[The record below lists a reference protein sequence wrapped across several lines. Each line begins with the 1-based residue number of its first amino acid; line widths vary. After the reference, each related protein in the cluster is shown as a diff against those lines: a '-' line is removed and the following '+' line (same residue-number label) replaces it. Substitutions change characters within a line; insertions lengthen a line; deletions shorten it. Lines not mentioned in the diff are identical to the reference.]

1 MREQIA
7 IAPTSH
13 REFFRTR
20 ATDWFYYTWQ
30 TGLLHAGPCDVGSRY
45 RSFAITRRDKGSYLH
60 IRKSPHD
67 ANKLILS
74 VGGYVRTVV
83 DGPMEI
89 GSRTP
94 RTPVDID
101 ETGKSFYIKDASREF
116 RLPRMDLILED
127 GRRSNSIHFNGK
139 YGIPRVHFDS
149 AHTSY
154 VEDIVVLSGNQYE
167 NILTQYLPDEQEVIQ
182 LLDTVES
189 RSCTAWRQELVGFTN
204 PLKFA
209 VARTETNGAFKY
221 WIHTPSLDL
230 LDNGI
235 DTPLADGGDA
245 AAQLTRKL
253 PANLDPEIQSMIQV
267 PCSNVLRTFVNEGS
281 CQLVTADACSYDQD
295 AVIFG
300 SGKVLVCGSPGE
312 VANRFDPDTGWRG
325 DGGFTLFPGV
335 NATERD
341 GLYAEQRQN
350 VWADIALHSEDQ
362 LRQRIAYALS
372 QIMPVNN
379 DEAGVGSGSGT
390 EDILTYYDIFV
401 RNAMGN
407 YFDILKEV
415 TYSPLMSRFLTFIH
429 QKSTGF
435 SYINEDYIPQADEN
449 YAREIMQLFTI
460 GLVMLNDD
468 GTSKLDGN
476 GDEIATYDNFHISE
490 YAKVYV
496 GMRLQNKR
504 GNIEAIIKNL
514 VDPIRISPQW
524 KDHFPKLGLN
534 SQFVGDGYPL
544 CSDLPHQ
551 YFLKKGAKFRIL
563 GAKANPDFTDEK
575 VKKDDM
581 TRASLDFQ
589 SSTLAS
595 ILCNKDIAG
604 KCRPQNIV
612 ILSND
617 IVCYGIECEINEPRS
632 IEVSENLWY
641 EYLRPPCV
649 NQVFYNNGKS
659 LYRWKKE
666 ANYRSVLCGNPSL
679 LDAATT
685 CCKENRFG
693 SESFIAKNFF
703 ADERTTYETARDR
716 CTEDDHEICDNI
728 PNQRYDNT
736 GLIMAVFRWISA
748 PCAISAKVSPEG
760 SIAILHQPSVATG
773 NRGYGVHPPV
783 SNETKSFFRTDWQA
797 TAEFPTIQA
806 FLDDFETNCE
816 SIEGCFLDSK
826 DDNCQCEVFV
836 EDTMAYQSVSDL
848 STVED
853 LLSTATI
860 GAFVPDGATFIG
872 TGIDDIEQLPGGPLS
887 LETIFKVSDCS
898 GRSRYLK
905 NIRST
910 AKLGDGSLK
919 MRNPVTFYSLPDVT
933 LRDAE
938 YELDATLEHY
948 FFHPNVPIFIAQR
961 LAQRFG

>member
-1 MREQIA
+1 MLAATFLVLWLSGVIVFDARARPIEYDNGNGNGNDNGNGNVFLHDDVPVPVPVPVPDSGAKPIELDGIDASLTDIGVPASEAREQSIKQVDQVIELSCPRIGDPPSVIGHPEDYDRTEFWLGIFGGEDVLCILVESTWIEDGDPTANTTGTFDHLKPVGRSYNGNDWEAAPGDFSRIVFDCNGGCGVQLPRPSQDRVYVLRSFEYGHELRPDDLVARFLERATFGPTKAEIQSFTSPESWMREQIA

-89 GSRTP
+89 GSKTP

-182 LLDTVES
+182 LMDTVES

-209 VARTETNGAFKY
+209 VARTKSNGAFKY

-253 PANLDPEIQSMIQV
+253 PENLDPEIQSMIQV
-267 PCSNVLRTFVNEGS
+267 PCSNVPRTFVNEGS

-335 NATERD
+335 NATERN

-362 LRQRIAYALS
+362 LRQRVAYALS

-379 DEAGVGSGSGT
+379 DEAGVGSGTGT
-390 EDILTYYDIFV
+390 EGILTYYDIFV

-415 TYSPLMSRFLTFIH
+415 TYSPLMSRFLTFNN

-468 GTSKLDGN
+468 GTSKLDSN

-496 GMRLQNKR
+496 GMSLQNKR
-504 GNIEAIIKNL
+504 GNIEAIMKNL
-514 VDPIRISPQW
+514 VDPIRIRPEW

-563 GAKANPDFTDEK
+563 GAKANPDFTYEK
-575 VKKDDM
+575 VTKDDM

-595 ILCNKDIAG
+595 ILCNKDVAG

-617 IVCYGIECEINEPRS
+617 IACYGIECEINEPRS

-666 ANYRSVLCGNPSL
+666 AKYRSALCGNPSL

-685 CCKENRFG
+685 CCKDNRYG

-703 ADERTTYETARDR
+703 CRRA
-716 CTEDDHEICDNI
+716 HH
-728 PNQRYDNT
+728 
-736 GLIMAVFRWISA
+736 L
-748 PCAISAKVSPEG
+748 
-760 SIAILHQPSVATG
+760 
-773 NRGYGVHPPV
+773 
-783 SNETKSFFRTDWQA
+783 
-797 TAEFPTIQA
+797 
-806 FLDDFETNCE
+806 
-816 SIEGCFLDSK
+816 
-826 DDNCQCEVFV
+826 
-836 EDTMAYQSVSDL
+836 
-848 STVED
+848 
-853 LLSTATI
+853 
-860 GAFVPDGATFIG
+860 
-872 TGIDDIEQLPGGPLS
+872 
-887 LETIFKVSDCS
+887 
-898 GRSRYLK
+898 
-905 NIRST
+905 
-910 AKLGDGSLK
+910 
-919 MRNPVTFYSLPDVT
+919 
-933 LRDAE
+933 
-938 YELDATLEHY
+938 
-948 FFHPNVPIFIAQR
+948 
-961 LAQRFG
+961 